1 MYERSYHEDT
11 NTSSKS
17 IKYLYQVS
25 LIFYGITKDML
36 PQFIPIWNA
45 QGKLLNQVFTTYNYI
60 TNGLVSEYC

>member
-25 LIFYGITKDML
+25 LIFYGTTKDML

-45 QGKLLNQVFTTYNYI
+45 QEKPLNQVFATYNYI
-60 TNGLVSEYC
+60 TYGLVSEYC